1 MSPEVSYFTFFKNHN
16 FDIKLNNKTT
26 KKVVQN
32 EKYNYKSDIW
42 SIGCVLYELATFQRP
57 FVADNLFDLFKSI
70 VNDETPSI
78 LNLYSKDLN
87 RILKMYSI
95 LFL

>member
-1 MSPEVSYFTFFKNHN
+1 M
-16 FDIKLNNKTT
+16 
-26 KKVVQN
+26 QN

-70 VNDETPSI
+70 GPEWRNDTAYAEAAKCLTPSKAGS
-78 LNLYSKDLN
+78 LSEVRVLCTH
-87 RILKMYSI
+87 RR
-95 LFL
+95 LFFLDSYCCLLLLIKL